1 MDQVLCTTRVAWMWS
16 SVDIVPAKRSG
27 RELFV
32 RLFLALAVAVAALS
46 VGTPGGRSAA
56 VINGSPPDAAPP
68 WVAALRRVTVRC
80 SGALIAPNLVL
91 TAKHCDPSN
100 ARIITVGRADAAHE
114 GEGEVA
120 AVDGVVEH
128 PTEDLAIHILH
139 RSVSLSPLPIG
150 SDDPSAGNMSFVPF
164 TLYGYG
170 RTNDVAEPEPVVD
183 GKLRTAVGLVSACS
197 TGRTSTPR
205 EFCLKSQSIQS
216 PCKGDS
222 GAPLVASGHLLG
234 VYKQFRPAA
243 SCLGAEW
250 IATSVG
256 APDIKKWLNDTMAAN
271 PPAP

>member
-1 MDQVLCTTRVAWMWS
+1 MWS
-16 SVDIVPAKRSG
+16 VEITPAKDWR
-27 RELFV
+27 RDPFV
-32 RLFLALAVAVAALS
+32 RLVLALAVAVAALS
-46 VGTPGGRSAA
+46 VGTPPGRSAA
-56 VINGSPPDAAPP
+56 VINGSPPGAAPS
-68 WVAALRRVTVRC
+68 WVAALRR
-80 SGALIAPNLVL
+80 VL

-100 ARIITVGRADAAHE
+100 ARVITIGRSDAADE
-114 GEGEVA
+114 GEGERA

-170 RTNDVAEPEPVVD
+170 RTNDVTEPNPVID
-183 GKLRTAVGLVSACS
+183 GKLRTAVGLISACS

-205 EFCLKSQSIQS
+205 EFCLKPQSIQS

-222 GAPLVASGHLLG
+222 GGPLVASGHLLG

-243 SCLGAEW
+243 RCLGAEW

-256 APDIKKWLNDTMAAN
+256 APDTRKWVNDTMAAN